1 MSHRT
6 ATVYP
11 VLLCPSSLETT
22 QQSGE
27 SSIGCLVLRI
37 FKTTLCVLSVFIYVS
52 GYNCVHVYFLKKIR
66 LILCVLLAY
75 ISVCY
80 VSSVTEEV
88 RGGQIWNKNYRWL

>member
-6 ATVYP
+6 ATVY
-11 VLLCPSSLETT
+11 PSSLETT

-37 FKTTLCVLSVFIYVS
+37 FKTILVPLCVLSVFIYVS
-52 GYNCVHVYFLKKIR
+52 GYSCVHVYFLKKIR